1 MTMEAAHALTN
12 QRPDVIK
19 MRLFWK
25 GMTGLNEQIDKAQ
38 AFSGEQK
45 LQNNSE
51 VTKKLVIMQIQNIP
65 TRLQNVQKQD
75 QANN

>member
-12 QRPDVIK
+12 QRPD
-19 MRLFWK
+19 